1 MVKLT
6 KLEASIGLE
15 ISELAEFRQKMA
27 SIEMQVFGTGAVRQ
41 LLEDFPFLSDL
52 KQVIMLLVLLEIVT
66 DYFLFLDKALLGYSL
81 HK

>member
-1 MVKLT
+1 MVELT

-52 KQVIMLLVLLEIVT
+52 KQVIMLLVT